1 VSSDVDAVAVW
12 RRRDDVLWRRSLD
25 AVILLPVGADDPLTL
40 PGTGANVWDLLEV
53 PATLAEL
60 VATLADAYDEDPA
73 VVQHDVSA
81 LLTELESLGAVTQEP
96 VLAP

>member
-1 VSSDVDAVAVW
+1 VTSDAVSAAAVW

-40 PGTGANVWDLLEV
+40 PGTGAIVWDLLEE

-60 VATLADAYDEDPA
+60 VATLAEAFEEDPA
-73 VVQHDVSA
+73 VVEHDVST
-81 LLTELESLGAVTQEP
+81 LLAELEDLAAVSHD
-96 VLAP
+96 